1 MGPFEQVIFHIS
13 GQEGGVLSKLISGG
27 GGKRSIYFGDRVTV
41 NIVTDNAEEDEDV
54 KIQVEEAK
62 EVSDVTSIVL

>member
-27 GGKRSIYFGDRVTV
+27 GGKRSIYLGDCVTV

>member
-27 GGKRSIYFGDRVTV
+27 GGKRSTYLGDRVTV

-62 EVSDVTSIVL
+62 EVSDVQSIVL